1 MTDTIAYS
9 NLFGGKEYTVT
20 ARLMK
25 VENGQAVGDPI
36 VTMTVLRTADASG
49 TGTWEVPIGTV
60 EGLEVG
66 GTYVVFEKAV
76 SVDDLIDGD
85 GDGKADKPQE
95 GSHEDP
101 TDPSQTVTV
110 KPVEPET
117 PNTPGGNTPGEP
129 GDKPK
134 GGLASTGV
142 QAGAVLA
149 LAVAVL
155 AGGVFLASRRRRG

>member
-1 MTDTIAYS
+1 
-9 NLFGGKEYTVT
+9 LEPG
-20 ARLMK
+20 
-25 VENGQAVGDPI
+25 
-36 VTMTVLRTADASG
+36 AS
-49 TGTWEVPIGTV
+49 
-60 EGLEVG
+60 
-66 GTYVVFEKAV
+66 YVVFERAV
-76 SVDDLIDGD
+76 SVENLVDGD
-85 GDGKADKPQE
+85 GDGQADKPQE

-110 KPVEPET
+110 KPVE
-117 PNTPGGNTPGEP
+117 
-129 GDKPK
+129 PK